1 MTPTDIS
8 LKVVR
13 ERLGHADKC
22 LRGLRSL
29 PTSSLDE
36 FLSDP
41 RNAWS
46 AKTLVQEAIQA
57 IFDTARH
64 LAARGFGVGH
74 LEYRQ
79 VVEYLVEQGLVS
91 KSMGRVFD
99 QVAGY
104 RNRLVHHYEGVLAEE
119 LFGITRD
126 HLEDLEKI
134 IAELRTGAT
143 GLADQQA

>member
-1 MTPTDIS
+1 MTPTGIR

-13 ERLGHADKC
+13 ERLGHAEKC
-22 LRGLRSL
+22 LQGLRSL
-29 PTSSLDE
+29 PTSSLEE

-46 AKTLVQEAIQA
+46 AKTLIQEAIQA

-64 LAARGFGVGH
+64 LAARGFGVGQ

-79 VVEYLVEQGLVS
+79 VVEYLAEQGLVS
-91 KSMGRVFD
+91 EATGRVFD

-104 RNRLVHHYEGVLAEE
+104 RNRLVHHYEGVVAEE
-119 LFGITRD
+119 LFGLARD
-126 HLEDLEKI
+126 HLGDLEKI
-134 IAELRTGAT
+134 IAELREGAT
-143 GLADQQA
+143 RLADQT